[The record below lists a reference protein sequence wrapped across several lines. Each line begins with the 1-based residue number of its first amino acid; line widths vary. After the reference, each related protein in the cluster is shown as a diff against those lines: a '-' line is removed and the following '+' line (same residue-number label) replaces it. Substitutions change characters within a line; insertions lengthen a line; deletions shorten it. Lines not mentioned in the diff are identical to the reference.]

1 MCSGVKGVFDAVSNF
16 ISKVWNAVKKYL
28 VYIIIVAAI
37 FYPFL
42 IPFLQTT
49 LSPALYAALTEAAA
63 GTIWASA
70 TAGGWY
76 GFVIRA
82 IVGFAIGYLVDEETT
97 DEVVAAVTEAA
108 KNTAEAV
115 TGVLV
120 GVTGG
125 VVSGLFSS
133 PWVVLGAG
141 ALLWWMFGKS
151 KDGETER
158 EKAPSTGGLR
168 EEETSDADGTPAK
181 EVPNGSEPVAVGA

>member
-1 MCSGVKGVFDAVSNF
+1 MCSGVKGVFDAVSSF

-28 VYIIIVAAI
+28 VYIIIIAAI

-42 IPFLQTT
+42 IVYLQTT
-49 LSPALYAALTEAAA
+49 LGPTLYAALTEAAV
-63 GTIWASA
+63 GTVWASA

-151 KDGETER
+151 KDEDTER
-158 EKAPSTGGLR
+158 KSASPATSPGEK
-168 EEETSDADGTPAK
+168 ETPDSDSTPAK
-181 EVPNGSEPVAVGA
+181 EVTDGKEPIAAGA